1 MNVLKKQAH
10 GRRPW
15 FVTLLTLL
23 VLTGVGG
30 YAAGWFVPTE
40 TTITEV
46 APGVWFRK
54 TQWQPAFIGCNQ
66 GWVIF
71 DDFVLVID
79 ANFPNQAEEIIPLIR
94 KTTDKPI
101 RYVFDTHYHGD
112 HADGNPVFAKI
123 GATAVASENARE
135 EFQTKGIAGF
145 TKSQTDKAA
154 EYGKLTYKMPSM
166 YFPRKLVIED
176 GKQRVEL
183 IHIAHGHTKGDAVAW
198 LPNQGILFT
207 GDSCLNGP
215 FNYTGDGNTES
226 WIGALTEMRKL
237 PIKTICPGH
246 GEMSDITL
254 IDKQRRY
261 FVELRQYIGDA
272 IAKNKSLDDIKKS
285 IDFPWYKEWT
295 GVDVNTRTE
304 NIEFVFKEL
313 GGNR

>member
-1 MNVLKKQAH
+1 MHLSLQQNRTT
-10 GRRPW
+10 RRRAI
-15 FVTLLTLL
+15 VTALTML
-23 VLTGVGG
+23 VLTGIGG

-40 TTITEV
+40 TTVTEV

-112 HADGNPVFAKI
+112 HADGNPIFAKI

-145 TKSQTDKAA
+145 EKSQKDKAK
-154 EYGKLTYKMPSM
+154 EYGHLAYKMPSM

-198 LPNQGILFT
+198 LPKQGILFT

-272 IAKNKSLDDIKKS
+272 IAKGKSLDDIKKE
-285 IDFPWYKEWT
+285 IDFAWYKEWT

-304 NIEFVFKEL
+304 NIEFVYKEL
-313 GGNR
+313 GGK

>member
-1 MNVLKKQAH
+1 MRKLRN
-10 GRRPW
+10 RPG
-15 FVTLLTLL
+15 VGLLTILI
-23 VLTGVGG
+23 VIAAGG
-30 YAAGWFVPTE
+30 YSSGWFVPTE
-40 TTITEV
+40 TTVTEI

-54 TQWQPAFIGCNQ
+54 TKWEPTFIGCNQ
-66 GWVIF
+66 GWIIF

-112 HADGNPVFAKI
+112 HADGNPVFHRI
-123 GATAVASENARE
+123 GATAIASENARD
-135 EFQTKGIAGF
+135 EFLTKGLAGF
-145 TKSQTDKAA
+145 EGQKKQKAA
-154 EYGKLTYKMPSM
+154 EYGKLNYQLPSM
-166 YFPRKLVIED
+166 YFPKKLVIED
-176 GKQRVEL
+176 SKQRVEL
-183 IHIAHGHTKGDAVAW
+183 MHLAHGHTKGDAIAW
-198 LPNQGILFT
+198 LPELGILFT

-237 PIKTICPGH
+237 PVKTLCPGH

-261 FVELRQYIGDA
+261 FVELRDFIGDA
-272 IAKNKSLDDIKKS
+272 ISKGKPLAEIKKT

-295 GVDVNTRTE
+295 GVAVASRTE
-304 NIEFVFKEL
+304 NIEFVFREL
-313 GGNR
+313 GGK